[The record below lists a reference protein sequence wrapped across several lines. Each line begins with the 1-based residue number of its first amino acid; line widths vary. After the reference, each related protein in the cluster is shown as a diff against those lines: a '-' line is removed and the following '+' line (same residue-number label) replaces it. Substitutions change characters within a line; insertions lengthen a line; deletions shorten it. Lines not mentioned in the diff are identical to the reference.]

1 MCRRLEKASTLG
13 RAVLFLALLVA
24 SGVSAKPRVAVVMSR
39 LIPPYQ
45 QALGGFTKELDC
57 DTSVFDLQK
66 KPDLQS
72 VAKEIKAASP
82 DLVLAIG
89 STALR
94 LAKKHIKKTPVVF
107 AMVLKPGKMPA
118 NVCGV
123 SMTLPAKEHLKGLKL
138 IAPKVKSVGIV
149 FNPKHAGN
157 RVAQFKKAAGELGLK
172 VVSVAAN
179 SKKEAFSAI
188 KLLAGRVDSLWMVM
202 DQDVVANFNLLQSL
216 SVKEK
221 VPLAT
226 FSYKYVEMGA
236 LVALAPKFE
245 SLGVQAGQ
253 LAKQLLSG
261 TAPKKLGVV
270 SPTSFYYAINVNTAL
285 KIGVGVPPEVLKKD
299 HKLYK

>member
-1 MCRRLEKASTLG
+1 MYHHPLKAFVWARIVFFLL
-13 RAVLFLALLVA
+13 LFCAA
-24 SGVSAKPRVAVVMSR
+24 GVSAKTRVAVVMSR

-45 QALGGFTKELDC
+45 KALSGFEKELDC
-57 DTSVFDLQK
+57 DTTVFDLQK
-66 KPDLQS
+66 KKDPQS
-72 VAKEIKAASP
+72 VAKEIKAAKP

-89 STALR
+89 SNALK
-94 LAKKHIKKTPVVF
+94 LAKKHLKKTPVIF
-107 AMVLKPGKMPA
+107 TMVLKPGKMPG
-118 NVCGV
+118 NVTGV
-123 SMTLPAKEHLKGLKL
+123 SMTLPAKTHLIGLKL

-149 FNPKHAGN
+149 FNPKHSGK
-157 RVAQFKKAAGELGLK
+157 RVDQFKKVAGKLGLK
-172 VVSVAAN
+172 IVSVAAN

-216 SVKEK
+216 STKEK

-245 SLGVQAGQ
+245 DLGKQAGQ
-253 LAKQLLSG
+253 LAKKLLSG
-261 TAPKKLGVV
+261 VPPKKLGVV
-270 SPTSFYYAINVNTAL
+270 SPTNFYYSINVNTAL

>member
-1 MCRRLEKASTLG
+1 MYHHLQKASALS
-13 RAVLFLALLVA
+13 RVILFLLLIWA
-24 SGVSAKPRVAVVMSR
+24 AGAAAKSKVAVVMSR

-45 QALGGFTKELDC
+45 KALNGFKKELDC
-57 DTSVFDLQK
+57 DTTVFDLQK
-66 KPDLQS
+66 KRDLEE
-72 VAKEIKAASP
+72 VAKEIKSSKP

-89 STALR
+89 SNALK
-94 LAKKHIKKTPVVF
+94 LAKKHLKKIPVIF
-107 AMVLKPGKMPA
+107 TMVLKPGKTPG

-123 SMTLPAKEHLKGLKL
+123 SMTLPAKTHLQGLKL
-138 IAPKVKSVGIV
+138 LAPKVKSVGIV
-149 FNPKHAGN
+149 FNPKHSGS
-157 RVAQFKKAAGELGLK
+157 RVELFKKDAKGLGLK

-216 SVKEK
+216 SIKEK

-236 LVALAPKFE
+236 LVALAPKFQD
-245 SLGVQAGQ
+245 LGKQAGQ
-253 LAKQLLSG
+253 LAKQIVSG
-261 TAPKKLGVV
+261 VSPKKLGVV
-270 SPTSFYYAINVNTAL
+270 SPTNFYYSINVNTAL

>member
-1 MCRRLEKASTLG
+1 MYHRLLKASALG
-13 RAVLFLALLVA
+13 RILLFLLLFSA
-24 SGVSAKPRVAVVMSR
+24 AGASAKSKVAVVMSR

-45 QALGGFTKELDC
+45 KALSGFEKEFDC
-57 DTSVFDLQK
+57 DTTVFDLQK
-66 KPDLQS
+66 KRDLEA
-72 VAKEIKAASP
+72 VAKEIKSARP

-89 STALR
+89 SNALK
-94 LAKKHIKKTPVVF
+94 LTKKYIKKTPVIF
-107 AMVLKPGKMPA
+107 TMVLKPGRTPD

-123 SMTLPAKEHLKGLKL
+123 SMTLSAKTHLKGLRL
-138 IAPKVKSVGIV
+138 IAPKVKSIGIV
-149 FNPKHAGN
+149 FNPKHSGN
-157 RVAQFKKAAGELGLK
+157 RVELFKKASKGMGFK
-172 VVSVAAN
+172 IVTVAAN

-216 SVKEK
+216 SIKEK

-236 LVALAPKFE
+236 LLALAPKFE
-245 SLGVQAGQ
+245 DLGKQAGQ

-261 TAPKKLGVV
+261 TSPKKLGVV
-270 SPTSFYYAINVNTAL
+270 SPTDFYYSINVNTAL
-285 KIGVGVPPEVLKKD
+285 KIGVGVPPEVLKKE

>member
-1 MCRRLEKASTLG
+1 MYRRLLRVFALSWIVFFLL
-13 RAVLFLALLVA
+13 LFCAA
-24 SGVSAKPRVAVVMSR
+24 GVSAKTRVAVVMSR

-45 QALGGFTKELDC
+45 KAQNGFEKELDC
-57 DTSVFDLQK
+57 DTTVFDLQK
-66 KPDLQS
+66 KQDLQA
-72 VAKEIKAASP
+72 VAKEIKSYNP

-89 STALR
+89 STALK
-94 LAKKHIKKTPVVF
+94 LAKKHINKTPVIF
-107 AMVLKPGKMPA
+107 TMVLKPGKMPG
-118 NVCGV
+118 NVSGV
-123 SMTLPAKEHLKGLKL
+123 SMTLPAEAHLKGLKL

-149 FNPKHAGN
+149 FNPKHSGN
-157 RVAQFKKAAGELGLK
+157 RVAEFKEAAGGMGLN

-216 SVKEK
+216 SIKEK

-245 SLGVQAGQ
+245 DLGKQAGQ

-261 TAPKKLGVV
+261 TPPSKLGVV
-270 SPTSFYYAINVNTAL
+270 SPMNYYYAINVNTAL

>member
-1 MCRRLEKASTLG
+1 VYRHRKKASALRWT
-13 RAVLFLALLVA
+13 VLFLLLFSAV
-24 SGVSAKPRVAVVMSR
+24 GVSAKSKVAVVMSR

-45 QALGGFTKELDC
+45 QALTGFEKELDC
-57 DTSVFDLQK
+57 DTIVFDLQK

-72 VAKEIKAASP
+72 VAKEIKSSNP
-82 DLVLAIG
+82 DLLLAIG
-89 STALR
+89 STALK
-94 LAKKHIKKTPVVF
+94 LAKQHIKKTPVVF
-107 AMVLKPGKMPA
+107 TMVLKPGKLPS

-123 SMTLPAKEHLKGLKL
+123 SMTLPSAVHLKGLKL

-149 FNPKHAGN
+149 YNPKHAGK
-157 RVAQFKKAAGELGLK
+157 RVAEFKKAAGGMGLK
-172 VVSVAAN
+172 IVSVAAN

-216 SVKEK
+216 SIKEK

-245 SLGVQAGQ
+245 DLGKQAGQ
-253 LAKQLLSG
+253 LAKQLVAG
-261 TAPKKLGVV
+261 TSPQKLGVA
-270 SPTSFYYAINVNTAL
+270 SPTNFYYAINVNTAL

>member
-1 MCRRLEKASTLG
+1 MKACAPG
-13 RAVLFLALLVA
+13 RAVFVLLLLWA
-24 SGVSAKPRVAVVMSR
+24 AGVSAKPKVAVVMSR

-45 QALGGFTKELDC
+45 KALSGFKKEFDC
-57 DTSVFDLQK
+57 DTTVFDLQK
-66 KPDLQS
+66 KRDLEEMS
-72 VAKEIKAASP
+72 KEINSAKP

-89 STALR
+89 SNALK
-94 LAKKHIKKTPVVF
+94 LSKKYLKKTPVIF
-107 AMVLKPGKMPA
+107 TMVLKPGKAPD

-123 SMTLPAKEHLKGLKL
+123 SMTLPAKTHLEGLKL

-149 FNPKHAGN
+149 FNPKHSGN
-157 RVAQFKKAAGELGLK
+157 RVELFKKAAKDLGLK
-172 VVSVAAN
+172 IVSVAAN

-188 KLLAGRVDSLWMVM
+188 KLLASRVDSLWMVM

-216 SVKEK
+216 SIKEK

-236 LVALAPKFE
+236 LLALAPKFE
-245 SLGVQAGQ
+245 DLGKQAGQ
-253 LAKQLLSG
+253 LAKQIAGG
-261 TAPKKLGVV
+261 TSPKKLGVV
-270 SPTSFYYAINVNTAL
+270 SPTNFYYSINVNTAL

>member
-1 MCRRLEKASTLG
+1 MNASVLART
-13 RAVLFLALLVA
+13 LFLLLVFSA
-24 SGVSAKPRVAVVMSR
+24 AGASAKTKVAVVMSR
-39 LIPPYQ
+39 LIPPYRK
-45 QALGGFTKELDC
+45 ALSGFKKELDC
-57 DTSVFDLQK
+57 DTNVFDLQK
-66 KPDLQS
+66 KRDLES
-72 VAKEIKAASP
+72 VAKEIKASKP

-89 STALR
+89 SNALK
-94 LAKKHIKKTPVVF
+94 LAKKHLPKVPVIF
-107 AMVLKPGKMPA
+107 TMVLKPGKTPG

-123 SMTLPAKEHLKGLKL
+123 SMTLPAKTHLNGLKL

-149 FNPKHAGN
+149 FNPKHADR
-157 RVAQFKKAAGELGLK
+157 RVKEFKKAAKDLGLK

-236 LVALAPKFE
+236 LLALAPKFE
-245 SLGVQAGQ
+245 DLGKQAGQ

-261 TAPKKLGVV
+261 ASPKKMGVV
-270 SPTSFYYAINVNTAL
+270 SPTNFYYSINVNTAL